1 MTLSDDMEATD
12 PIEVDNE
19 LDWLAVVSEVG
30 RDLQPDRRDDV
41 DNIIGSI
48 TRTALM
54 VVPGATWAAVTVAG
68 RKNNRVQTHG
78 ATADVP
84 VRLNR
89 IQQENQ
95 AGPCLTALWDEPVVH
110 LIRVSDDRRWPAY
123 TAAAG
128 ELGVESVLSVRL
140 YVHDHVLG
148 ALSLYSTTGFDDQSV
163 VIAAAL
169 AAHAAAALDRVQE
182 RGLLKKAIDSRD
194 IIGQAKGI
202 LMERH
207 RITADQAFAIL
218 TQQSQHTNRPLRDV
232 AERLTLTGELGVGPG

>member
-1 MTLSDDMEATD
+1 MTLSDDGDAVETV
-12 PIEVDNE
+12 EVDNG

-54 VVPGATWAAVTVAG
+54 VVPGAKWAAVTVAG
-68 RKNNRVQTHG
+68 RKSNRVQTLG

-89 IQQENQ
+89 IQQETQ

-110 LIRVSDDRRWPAY
+110 LTRVSVDDRWPEY
-123 TAAAG
+123 TAAAR
-128 ELGVESVLSVRL
+128 EFGVESVLSIRL

-148 ALSLYSTTGFDDQSV
+148 ALSLYADETGFDEQA
-163 VIAAAL
+163 VIIAGAL

-182 RGLLKKAIDSRD
+182 RGLLRKAIDSRD

-202 LMERH
+202 LMERN
-207 RITADQAFAIL
+207 RITADQAFEIL
-218 TQQSQHTNRPLRDV
+218 THHSQHSNRPLREI
-232 AERLTLTGELGVGPG
+232 AEQLTLTGEL